1 MSDTRPRPIDSGE
14 ILRLLLVED
23 DPDDVHVIRR
33 ALRTVSIP
41 VTMTHAENGRVA
53 LELLTAPAGAAAF
66 DMVLLD
72 LNMPVLDGWTVLK
85 TLRADRR
92 FDTLPICVLTTL
104 SEPDV
109 LAEARHLGA
118 NAALSKGTTFEATCD
133 IAQSIVDLWT
143 GAMFHDAA

>member
-1 MSDTRPRPIDSGE
+1 MTDTRPKSTDTGE
-14 ILRLLLVED
+14 VLRLLLVED

-41 VTMTHAENGRVA
+41 VTMSHAANGRAA
-53 LELLTAPAGAAAF
+53 LELLGAPGGDVAF

-72 LNMPVLDGWTVLK
+72 LNMPVLDGWNVLK

-92 FDTLPICVLTTL
+92 FDALPICVLTTL
-104 SEPDV
+104 RDPDV
-109 LAEARHLGA
+109 LADARHLGA